1 MGTSAGGAS
10 AVTLHPGDIL
20 VAHNDDP
27 AFITRINAAG
37 NETVVSTA
45 GLLTDPWNV
54 ILTPKGKIVVA
65 DTGSGVVS
73 INPSTGAQAAVS
85 TTTGLTGI
93 GLAPNGNFVASN
105 YDANQ
110 IVSVD
115 PATGARTPISTG
127 GSLHA
132 PAQLAVAPNGRIVVA
147 AEGTPVGVFAIDPAT
162 GAQTT
167 LASTGL
173 ASPYSVALTP
183 AGKVLF
189 VDYDYGTAS
198 TGAILAVTNPGGP
211 LRTVSSD
218 QLFQDPI
225 GLARSFRGPL
235 IVAEQDNPNFEG
247 RVISVNPR
255 TGKQT
260 TVAVS
265 NATLGSPGGVFVVP
279 PRCFGRYPTI
289 VGGPAAD
296 KLKGTRFADVIVGVG
311 GADKIRG
318 RGGKDR
324 ICGGKGRDTL
334 VGGKGR
340 DRLLGGP
347 GKDRARQ

>member
-1 MGTSAGGAS
+1 
-10 AVTLHPGDIL
+10 VTLHPGDIL

-37 NETVVSTA
+37 DETAISTA

-73 INPSTGAQAAVS
+73 IDPSTGAQAAVS

-127 GSLHA
+127 GSLHS

-147 AEGTPVGVFAIDPAT
+147 AEGTPVGVFAIDPVT

-173 ASPYSVALTP
+173 VSPYSVALTP

-189 VDYDYGTAS
+189 VDYDFDN
-198 TGAILAVTNPGGP
+198 TGSIFAVTNPGGP
-211 LRTVSSD
+211 LTPVS
-218 QLFQDPI
+218 QGQQFEDPI
-225 GLARSFRGPL
+225 GLTRSFRGPL

-247 RVISVNPR
+247 QVISVNPR

-260 TVAVS
+260 TVALAG
-265 NATLGSPGGVFVVP
+265 ATFGSPGGVFVVP

-318 RGGKDR
+318 RRGKDR
-324 ICGGKGRDTL
+324 ICGGKGKDTL

-347 GKDRARQ
+347 GKDKTRQ